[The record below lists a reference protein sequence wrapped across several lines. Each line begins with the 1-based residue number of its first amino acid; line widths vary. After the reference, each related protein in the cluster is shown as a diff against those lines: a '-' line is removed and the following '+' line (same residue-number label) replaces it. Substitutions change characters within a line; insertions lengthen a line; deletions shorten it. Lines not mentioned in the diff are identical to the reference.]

1 MNKKKYAPGVLAG
14 NSTNGEELRPPRSYV
29 RLL

>member
-1 MNKKKYAPGVLAG
+1 MNKKTPGVLAG